1 MSPNIVSL
9 ISFWNN
15 LMKSID
21 ANRDTM
27 FCDKYADEPVTMNGA
42 SIFGNL
48 NETEA
53 QQIMDGY
60 INAKYSNEEKVD
72 NKAFSREQVMNLYN
86 NFKKSLD
93 SLKGLKPNK
102 KETVTSEGKRYE
114 CLHFDTDNDGY
125 YTELRTCKATG
136 ETVLSVGGK
145 SYVLKDT
152 NHDRE
157 YDEVQ
162 FYVKDDNGSEVKI
175 TLEDKDY
182 NGDFEIIQTSSQ
194 DGDIK
199 QQKYDS
205 AGRVI
210 KEDTYSNENSLFK
223 GNQAINSKEVKYHS
237 NGKVKE
243 ESKTDHINE
252 INSRREFDMNGKLIK
267 ETIEDKKNGYTI
279 YREFDAND
287 NIKKEIY
294 TANGAQAQLIQVANA
309 DGTIGYEVT
318 IINSNNDIVGHFRD
332 MNNDN
337 IIEYIKYIQDIQ
349 DSKLI
354 EMTDGLGYYG
364 SVREDDD
371 GEFDTVVNE
380 FIQDGALKKKENNES
395 DNEAV

>member
-1 MSPNIVSL
+1 MSPNTVSL

-21 ANRDTM
+21 ANRDTE
-27 FCDKYADEPVTMNGA
+27 FWNEYADEPVTRKGA
-42 SIFGNL
+42 SIFGDL

-86 NFKKSLD
+86 IFKKSLD
-93 SLKGLKPNK
+93 SLKGLKPK
-102 KETVTSEGKRYE
+102 EKETATSEGKRYE
-114 CLHFDTDNDGY
+114 YLRFDTDNDEY
-125 YTELRTCKATG
+125 CDTELRTCKATG

-145 SYVLKDT
+145 SCVLKDT
-152 NHDRE
+152 NQDRKN
-157 YDEVQ
+157 DEVQ

-205 AGRVI
+205 SGRVI

-294 TANGAQAQLIQVANA
+294 TANGAQVQLKQVANA

-318 IINSNNDIVGHFRD
+318 IINSNNDIVGYFRD

-337 IIEYIKYIQDIQ
+337 IIEYIKYIQDG
-349 DSKLI
+349 KLI
-354 EMTDGLGYYG
+354 EMTDGLGFYG
-364 SVREDDD
+364 SVREDND